1 MAIAVDI
8 GAGSGATIQ
17 KIIKTV
23 FTNSIG
29 VKWGK
34 IYAIEP
40 EEKNFEMLNK
50 KYFYQNRFPEI
61 FPVRLAISDQDW
73 LGWRPL
79 HITKH
84 AEGHSFKTRL
94 AKQPEPITE
103 TGEVQMVPVVTWDT
117 FCFMFGIKEVEIC
130 YVDIEGMEKEFILGM
145 TKVFPKKIVMANYH
159 NVKFEGAARA
169 DELLFMLMQRGYEL
183 DKIEGENMIVK
194 RK

>member
-8 GAGSGATIQ
+8 GAGTSTTVI
-17 KIIKTV
+17 KIIHAGYE
-23 FTNSIG
+23 SPCG
-29 VKWGK
+29 QRYDK

-40 EEKNFEMLNK
+40 EEKNFKHLHK
-50 KYFYQNRFPEI
+50 TYYYKVIPEVI
-61 FPVRLAISDQDW
+61 PIRLAISDQDW

-145 TKVFPKKIVMANYH
+145 TKVFPKEIVMANYH
-159 NVKFEGAARA
+159 NVKFEGAVCA